1 MYIFTIYP
9 LPYEVSVVGGI
20 FWLGLLHHKNLDM
33 QSRIESMFRFFVFFF
48 LVAGRLQML
57 AVKWKAFA
65 CSSDISIVWFI
76 REYLY
81 RAETDYVLHTSQ
93 MVFSS

>member
-9 LPYEVSVVGGI
+9 LPYEVSVVGVF

-48 LVAGRLQML
+48 FGSWKVANAGSEM
-57 AVKWKAFA
+57 K
-65 CSSDISIVWFI
+65 SICLFV
-76 REYLY
+76 
-81 RAETDYVLHTSQ
+81 
-93 MVFSS
+93 